1 MSRHIGTILWSSRHI
16 QRRSRLP
23 LRLDFPFFSWYSY
36 VTPLSLFFFHR
47 QWRTWCEL
55 GSVSHA
61 NSPVKGSWKIVY
73 AAMEREDR
81 LYLTPHKNVRIVV
94 GYRRPL
100 RWGSLDSGIQWV
112 QRACN
117 EGWDA
122 CTLVQVFDFN
132 ESAKAAKRFEESLWH
147 AAIAKFA
154 VSFSLWGHFSSRSDS
169 IRASYG
175 VTRRGLSSEGKC
187 LVMPITQALIYTYIY
202 LSAVCTDFS
211 YVTKIEKKRDQ
222 YGHES
227 LLLK

>member
-1 MSRHIGTILWSSRHI
+1 MVFVRHPSQSL
-16 QRRSRLP
+16 L
-23 LRLDFPFFSWYSY
+23 FPSA
-36 VTPLSLFFFHR
+36 VTNL
-47 QWRTWCEL
+47 CEL

-81 LYLTPHKNVRIVV
+81 LYLAPHKNVRIVV